1 MHPFFCKSRFRTGLC
16 SGMILFAIVLRLA
29 LVPGL
34 PGRFWDG
41 LVRTAGRPGVIRAVF
56 FLETGLRVNADNGT
70 QRTDGGPPHP
80 SSGFRETPDA
90 TFPSRGR
97 LPAGDESMAAVGS
110 GHYGAENGASGAE
123 DESMAAVG
131 SDHYGTE
138 NGASGAEDESMAA
151 VGSGHYGVENGASAA
166 EDESMAAVGSG
177 HYGAENRGGDGATG
191 DGGGE
196 ETPPHP
202 SASQTPSPQG
212 EGSLRGT
219 GDRSRRAG
227 FSAEEAEEISLRGNC
242 TYAADK
248 AALLLRPLGWTRS
261 AGPSVLIVHT
271 HSCEAYTPSDGW
283 EYKSEGNYRTLDPAR
298 SVIAV
303 GDALA
308 EELEKRGVE
317 VIHDRAYNDYPDY
330 NRSYASAR
338 EHILKDLAEHP
349 SIRVIID
356 LHRDAMEQP
365 VREVTELD
373 GQTVAKLM
381 LVVGTD
387 EGGLSHPHWPEN
399 LSCALK
405 LQALANRSAPGLF
418 KSISFRR
425 ERFNGDLC
433 PGEMIVEVGS
443 TGNSLPE
450 AIAAMPYLAQ
460 ALAEL
465 LEVD

>member
-16 SGMILFAIVLRLA
+16 SGIILFAALLRLA

-34 PGRFWDG
+34 PGRFRNG
-41 LVRTAGRPGVIRAVF
+41 LVRIAGRPGVIRAVF
-56 FLETGLRVNADNGT
+56 FLETGLRVDADNGT

-97 LPAGDESMAAVGS
+97 LPAGDETRPGGDGGTAGTEDESMAAVGS

-131 SDHYGTE
+131 SDHYG
-138 NGASGAEDESMAA
+138 
-151 VGSGHYGVENGASAA
+151 V
-166 EDESMAAVGSG
+166 
-177 HYGAENRGGDGATG
+177 ENRGGDGATG

-248 AALLLRPLGWTRS
+248 AALLLRPLGWTRGD
-261 AGPSVLIVHT
+261 GPSVLIVHT
-271 HSCEAYTPSDGW
+271 HACEAYTPSDGW
-283 EYKSEGNYRTLDPAR
+283 EYKSAGNYRTLDPTR

-317 VIHDRAYNDYPDY
+317 VIHDRACNDYPDY

-425 ERFNGDLC
+425 ERFNGDLS

>member
-41 LVRTAGRPGVIRAVF
+41 LVRIAGRPGVLGAVF
-56 FLETGLRVNADNGT
+56 FLETGLRIDADNGT
-70 QRTDGGPPHP
+70 QRSDGGPPHP

-110 GHYGAENGASGAE
+110 GHYG
-123 DESMAAVG
+123 
-131 SDHYGTE
+131 
-138 NGASGAEDESMAA
+138 
-151 VGSGHYGVENGASAA
+151 VENGASAA

-177 HYGAENRGGDGATG
+177 HYGVENGTSGAEDESMAAVGSGHYGAA
-191 DGGGE
+191 DD
-196 ETPPHP
+196 P
-202 SASQTPSPQG
+202 SS
-212 EGSLRGT
+212 GT
-219 GDRSRRAG
+219 GDTFPPEGGLSGPAE

-242 TYAADK
+242 TYTADK

-338 EHILKDLAEHP
+338 ENILKDLAEYP

-381 LVVGTD
+381 LVIGTD

-399 LSCALK
+399 LSCGLK

>member
-16 SGMILFAIVLRLA
+16 SGIILFAAVLRLA

-41 LVRTAGRPGVIRAVF
+41 LVRIAGRPGVLGAVF
-56 FLETGLRVNADNGT
+56 FLETGLRIDADNGT

-97 LPAGDESMAAVGS
+97 LPAGDETRPGGDGGDGGTAGTEDGSMAVGDA
-110 GHYGAENGASGAE
+110 GP
-123 DESMAAVG
+123 
-131 SDHYGTE
+131 
-138 NGASGAEDESMAA
+138 
-151 VGSGHYGVENGASAA
+151 
-166 EDESMAAVGSG
+166 
-177 HYGAENRGGDGATG
+177 YGAENRGGDGATG

-338 EHILKDLAEHP
+338 ENILKDLAEYP

-381 LVVGTD
+381 LVIGTD

-399 LSCALK
+399 LSCGLK